1 MASTNIFPS
10 QRSNLGLLHCRWI
23 LYHLGHQGKISANI
37 SHPIWMF
44 ISRTLVATEIWS
56 GFYSYFTAEETDSA
70 GVLAQLPAR
79 PWESL
84 VQALSGYAF
93 VPHV

>member
-1 MASTNIFPS
+1 
-10 QRSNLGLLHCRWI
+10 
-23 LYHLGHQGKISANI
+23 
-37 SHPIWMF
+37 MF